1 VDIDLLVV
9 GGGASGIC
17 AGIQA
22 ARMGVKTIVV
32 EESSMVGG
40 MFLAAGVTAFDGN
53 KHAVGGGLFGE
64 FRRKLE
70 DYYGGLEKTYT
81 GWISHTCFEPRV
93 GEQALNELIETAGDN
108 LIILRNTKLVSVIK
122 EHNVIKGAVFQT
134 LQGGEGGTAKVAGNT
149 GEEGE
154 AAYVDEDRTTGNAR
168 RNEANSDA
176 GEAGGSGLTSKQSR
190 FGELFEIRAKIT
202 IEATEYGDLLYKAG
216 LPFRFGRESTHE
228 TGEPSAPNQPDDIV
242 QDLTY
247 CAILKKSPGNTK
259 ITPASKNYDPERF
272 INSTAIHS
280 DTTDEKELNHKL
292 HDWESFISYAALP
305 GDKYLLNWPF
315 RANDYPTTRDIYD
328 DENKRE
334 EHLQKAKELTLDY
347 IHYIQTKLGHPEWV
361 LDDSAYDTPDGLP
374 PIPYV
379 REARRGIGL
388 RTMTEWDVVP
398 DENTLRP
405 YLVTDSIAVGDYF
418 LDHHHSAFF
427 KPEGERLVEDLPDN
441 APFQIPVGCLIPAGV
456 DGLLL
461 AEKSISVT
469 HIVNGCTRLQPV
481 VMLIGQ
487 AAGALAAHAIR
498 HNQRPADVPVEKV
511 QNALLKSGCQLF
523 PYTDLWGDD
532 PMFVKIQKYALLG
545 FYVVKDDFSF
555 QKDEPLE
562 EGEIEAWLES
572 FANDEEEM
580 SGFVEELRGKPRYAL
595 FDFIDELLE
604 KEEANG

>member
-1 VDIDLLVV
+1 
-9 GGGASGIC
+9 
-17 AGIQA
+17 
-22 ARMGVKTIVV
+22 
-32 EESSMVGG
+32 
-40 MFLAAGVTAFDGN
+40 
-53 KHAVGGGLFGE
+53 
-64 FRRKLE
+64 
-70 DYYGGLEKTYT
+70 
-81 GWISHTCFEPRV
+81 
-93 GEQALNELIETAGDN
+93 
-108 LIILRNTKLVSVIK
+108 
-122 EHNVIKGAVFQT
+122 
-134 LQGGEGGTAKVAGNT
+134 
-149 GEEGE
+149 
-154 AAYVDEDRTTGNAR
+154 
-168 RNEANSDA
+168 
-176 GEAGGSGLTSKQSR
+176 
-190 FGELFEIRAKIT
+190 
-202 IEATEYGDLLYKAG
+202 
-216 LPFRFGRESTHE
+216 
-228 TGEPSAPNQPDDIV
+228 
-242 QDLTY
+242 
-247 CAILKKSPGNTK
+247 
-259 ITPASKNYDPERF
+259 
-272 INSTAIHS
+272 
-280 DTTDEKELNHKL
+280 
-292 HDWESFISYAALP
+292 
-305 GDKYLLNWPF
+305 
-315 RANDYPTTRDIYD
+315 
-328 DENKRE
+328 
-334 EHLQKAKELTLDY
+334 LDY

>member
-1 VDIDLLVV
+1 
-9 GGGASGIC
+9 
-17 AGIQA
+17 
-22 ARMGVKTIVV
+22 VKTIVV

-228 TGEPSAPNQPDDIV
+228 TGEPSAPNQPDDYCFRN
-242 QDLTY
+242 LTY
-247 CAILKKSPGNTK
+247 CAILKKSPGKHRKLPRLQK
-259 ITPASKNYDPERF
+259 IMTPKGS
-272 INSTAIHS
+272 STQRRYTP

-305 GDKYLLNWPF
+305 GDKYLLNWP
-315 RANDYPTTRDIYD
+315 
-328 DENKRE
+328 
-334 EHLQKAKELTLDY
+334 LQ
-347 IHYIQTKLGHPEWV
+347 
-361 LDDSAYDTPDGLP
+361 
-374 PIPYV
+374 
-379 REARRGIGL
+379 
-388 RTMTEWDVVP
+388 
-398 DENTLRP
+398 
-405 YLVTDSIAVGDYF
+405 
-418 LDHHHSAFF
+418 
-427 KPEGERLVEDLPDN
+427 GERLPHYPRHLRRRKQARR
-441 APFQIPVGCLIPAGV
+441 APAKSKRAYLGLYSLHPNETRTPGVG
-456 DGLLL
+456 
-461 AEKSISVT
+461 
-469 HIVNGCTRLQPV
+469 TR
-481 VMLIGQ
+481 
-487 AAGALAAHAIR
+487 
-498 HNQRPADVPVEKV
+498 
-511 QNALLKSGCQLF
+511 
-523 PYTDLWGDD
+523 
-532 PMFVKIQKYALLG
+532 
-545 FYVVKDDFSF
+545 
-555 QKDEPLE
+555 
-562 EGEIEAWLES
+562 
-572 FANDEEEM
+572 
-580 SGFVEELRGKPRYAL
+580 
-595 FDFIDELLE
+595 
-604 KEEANG
+604 